1 MSQSHLL
8 GSSKSIG
15 SSVSEWTDRG
25 GVVFRYV
32 DMQLELTENEVEEF
46 TVVIVRVKSVVY
58 CGLQETNSNREEYFA
73 SH

>member
-15 SSVSEWTDRG
+15 SSVSEWTDRR
-25 GVVFRYV
+25 GVVFRHV
-32 DMQLELTENEVEEF
+32 DMHLELTENEVEEF

-58 CGLQETNSNREEYFA
+58 CGLQETNSNREEYVV